1 MKKYHPM
8 ICLKVFSI
16 LNSVND
22 KRRPHPPAHP
32 TAVAVLLTGEG
43 GNDLKLWDFAP
54 LSPWAEGLVS
64 K

>member
-8 ICLKVFSI
+8 ICLKALSL

-22 KRRPHPPAHP
+22 KRRPHPPAP
-32 TAVAVLLTGEG
+32 LLTGEG